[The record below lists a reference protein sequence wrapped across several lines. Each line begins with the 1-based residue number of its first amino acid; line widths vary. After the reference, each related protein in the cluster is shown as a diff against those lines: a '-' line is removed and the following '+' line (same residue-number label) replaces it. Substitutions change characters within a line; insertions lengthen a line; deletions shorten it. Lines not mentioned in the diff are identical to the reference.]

1 MKQKSGQA
9 RSGPPLYFSL
19 IWLVYLAFPL
29 ETILNM
35 PFAKM
40 WPQLLLLAAFV
51 GLYLYC
57 FKATRFRFEAAL
69 LLLVLVGVFCWLF
82 GEDFVFLTFYP
93 SPIIGTLNAR
103 WQRFSGM
110 GAMLALLVTV
120 AIGFGLYQDENDI
133 FQYLPAMLIMMTVP
147 LGMQLSR
154 RSNELKTK
162 LALANDEIAR
172 LSKNEERQRISRD
185 LHDTLGHTL
194 SLITLKSELAERL
207 IAKNPERAALEI
219 KDVQTTSR
227 AALKQLR
234 ELVSGMTMSTT
245 REEAGHAAQLL
256 AAAGMNLRLQGDECL
271 SELPPL
277 IDSIMGMCLREA
289 VTNAVK
295 HSEATWC
302 WIEWRREES
311 GIVMTVRDN
320 GRGCVRSE
328 ASTPVE
334 SSGLRG
340 MRERL
345 RLVEGELDWRSE
357 AGEGT
362 QLVVKLPLVDKSGGK
377 EASGA

>member
-35 PFAKM
+35 PLAKM

-57 FKATRFRFEAAL
+57 FRATRFRFEAAL
-69 LLLVLVGVFCWLF
+69 LLLVLVGVFCRLF

-93 SPIIGTLNAR
+93 SPIIGTLKVR
-103 WQRFSGM
+103 WQRFAGM
-110 GAMLALLVTV
+110 GAMLALLVSV
-120 AIGFGLYQDENDI
+120 AVGFGLYQDENDI

-154 RSNELKTK
+154 RSSELKTK

-256 AAAGMNLRLQGDECL
+256 AAAGMNLRLHGDECL

-277 IDSIMGMCLREA
+277 IDGIMGMCLREA

-295 HSEATWC
+295 HSGATWC
-302 WIEWRREES
+302 WIEWSREAS

-320 GRGCVRSE
+320 GRGCERSE
-328 ASTPVE
+328 ASAPVE

-345 RLVEGELDWRSE
+345 RLVEGELEWRSE
-357 AGEGT
+357 AGVGT
-362 QLVVKLPLVDKSGGK
+362 QLVVRLPLVDKSGGK
-377 EASGA
+377 EATGA